1 MGKEI
6 TFQTKWD
13 FRNASIGSIL
23 TYGLSAT
30 KQTHAMESKLQI
42 FASKCLRSIDE
53 KEEEDGVKGTIE
65 RNQEEG
71 AGGKRNRERK
81 KRKEENKKRQKGK
94 GAWHI
99 AETQNTNNHVVY
111 RKWNSATYTDGQPR
125 CQRHIW
131 AIKKGN

>member
-71 AGGKRNRERK
+71 AGGKGTEK
-81 KRKEENKKRQKGK
+81 GRKEKKKTRRGKKEKGP
-94 GAWHI
+94 GI
-99 AETQNTNNHVVY
+99 
-111 RKWNSATYTDGQPR
+111 S
-125 CQRHIW
+125 QRHKTPTIMSY
-131 AIKKGN
+131 IENGTLRHIQMGNRDVSGIFGQ